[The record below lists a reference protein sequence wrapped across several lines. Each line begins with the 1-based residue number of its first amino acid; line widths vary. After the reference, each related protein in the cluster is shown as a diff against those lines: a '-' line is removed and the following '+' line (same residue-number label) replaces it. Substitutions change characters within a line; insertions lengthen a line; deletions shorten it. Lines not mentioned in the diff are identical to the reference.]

1 MVSQFLSLRI
11 CNSILTQTEA
21 LGVVLLEIG
30 LWQTVTTIKGID
42 LEATIKNSKEGEAP
56 KAIYDKLLRQSKGRL
71 GHKCGDRFQHIVT
84 ACLEGKSGDLEAG
97 RSEYDGFQVE
107 LQKKFYEVVVEPL
120 KTLAE
125 ALSAANS
132 WASGQLLNQKNY
144 GMLGRCESDYVIRVR
159 RLPARIVG
167 LPRLCP

>member
-1 MVSQFLSLRI
+1 M
-11 CNSILTQTEA
+11 TQTEA
-21 LGVVLLEIG
+21 LGVVFLEIG

-84 ACLEGKSGDLEAG
+84 ACLEGKSGDLGAG
-97 RSEYDGFQVE
+97 GSEYDGFQVE
-107 LQKKFYEVVVEPL
+107 LQKKFYKVVVEPL

-132 WASGQLLNQKNY
+132 
-144 GMLGRCESDYVIRVR
+144 
-159 RLPARIVG
+159 
-167 LPRLCP
+167 